1 MPITELPYGLPGKV
15 YRSPMPY
22 SVFDLDKSTFAEF
35 REKGIDTVL
44 MLVDDEEALQHASH
58 DLRSL
63 YTGAGMEVIQFPIN
77 DHDIPP
83 EEDKDGL
90 KKMLEEAL
98 ARVMAGHHLVI
109 HCYAGIG
116 RTGMF
121 AALLAQMAL
130 DCPPED
136 SIAWVRDYVNGAIE
150 TTEQHQYVLNFYNQH
165 K

>member
-1 MPITELPYGLPGKV
+1 
-15 YRSPMPY
+15 MPY
-22 SVFDLDKSTFAEF
+22 SVFDWDKSTFAEF
-35 REKGIDTVL
+35 REKGVDTVL
-44 MLVDDEEALQHASH
+44 MLVDDEEAQQHSSH

-63 YTGAGMEVIQFPIN
+63 YKDAGMEVIQFPII

-83 EEDKDGL
+83 EGAKAGIR
-90 KKMLEEAL
+90 KVLEEAL
-98 ARVMAGHHLVI
+98 DQIKAGRHLVI

-136 SIAWVRDYVNGAIE
+136 SVAWVREYVTGAVE
-150 TTEQHQYVLNFYNQH
+150 TEEQHQYVVNFYNHH